1 MESRQ
6 AVHSGGCVWGC
17 VVNVCIMCVLWWGC
31 GGVEDECVGTEVK
44 VCVCV
49 CVCIDRYSQFR

>member
-1 MESRQ
+1 MY
-6 AVHSGGCVWGC
+6 VLCVYCGGCVGVW
-17 VVNVCIMCVLWWGC
+17 NVCIMCVLWWVC

-49 CVCIDRYSQFR
+49 CIDRYSQFR

>member
-6 AVHSGGCVWGC
+6 AVHSGGCVWGG

-49 CVCIDRYSQFR
+49 CMYR